1 MNRRNADDIARFVDR
16 RLEAPWPSRGATVL
30 RIVRKSGGVFL
41 WAELVVGILNAA
53 IAEGA
58 SQTLVD
64 STILEMPGDL
74 DGLYEWLLSTLNP
87 REKAE
92 ALALFQWAML
102 ASEPMRLNDLRI
114 AMAVTKPWALSELC
128 PRSVLS
134 VGPPATLRD
143 LHRRK
148 GIDDGRDDCEEDR
161 RRGGGLE
168 GFDSAWNFY
177 RYVRGC
183 SLGLLKARPG
193 VDAEGKPLPEPLGL
207 QRVYVI
213 HESVESFFLSGRG
226 FAALESGSV
235 LTPYSLSFSPLDLR
249 DTSHYVLLHACLTY
263 LGLDD
268 FECLEKRHLA
278 RNGLDDGNM
287 YLPLAPMPRQ
297 ETRYWRENVLDQRRL
312 IISSYP
318 FLRYA
323 VDNLIFHML
332 CPHDFRYYLPQSDV
346 LRLFAANDCRLWR
359 RWTALLGVPI
369 SDPMAAL
376 DICVAGPARELLDPV
391 YGARYRLERVFKRVS
406 KIALEFPEPSSVGV
420 ARQAAEVK
428 PRLVTTKSAANSNLP
443 GGANRNAVAAAEPA
457 LASGATASK
466 TPAIPDTTRTT
477 AVDEATADI
486 NSPTATAFAMA
497 SAAAAKLRR
506 TRRRKNKLQPP
517 VLPTPPELT
526 PISWPPRTWSESW
539 RLATADSLESEE
551 GVGIALTAP
560 TAVPAPAAALQMEK
574 REVGDN
580 NPEEKAALRRRSGYT
595 AEQEMEEDE
604 VLVPPLSPL
613 SSSPPLS
620 PQIVSLVSTSVPS
633 LFSPVS
639 IFSPTLRNT
648 IFTDEDRG
656 ARPVSS
662 CSVHTLLSPLSA
674 LEASFETDAFALPK
688 RSREDHR
695 AFFQE
700 GRS

>member
-1 MNRRNADDIARFVDR
+1 MNRRNADDIARFVNR
-16 RLEAPWPSRGATVL
+16 RLEAPWPGRDATVL

-58 SQTLVD
+58 SQALVD

-74 DGLYEWLLSTLNP
+74 DGLYEWLLSTLNS

-92 ALALFQWAML
+92 ALVLFQWAML
-102 ASEPMRLNDLRI
+102 APEPMRLNDLRI
-114 AMAVTKPWALSELC
+114 AMAVTKPWALSDLC
-128 PRSVLS
+128 PRSALS
-134 VGPPATLRD
+134 FGPSATLRE
-143 LHRRK
+143 LRHRK

-193 VDAEGKPLPEPLGL
+193 VDAEGKSLPEPLGL
-207 QRVYVI
+207 QRVHVI
-213 HESVESFFLSGRG
+213 HESVDSFFLSGRG
-226 FAALESGSV
+226 FAALDKGSV

-249 DTSHYVLLHACLTY
+249 DASHYVLLHACLAY
-263 LGLDD
+263 LNLDD
-268 FECLEKRHLA
+268 FECLEKRHLG
-278 RNGLDDGNM
+278 RKGRDDGNL
-287 YLPLAPMPRQ
+287 YLPLAPMPHQ

-332 CPHDFRYYLPQSDV
+332 YPHDFRYYLPQSDV

-359 RWTALLGVPI
+359 RWTALLGVSI
-369 SDPMAAL
+369 RDPMAAL
-376 DICVAGPARELLDPV
+376 EICAAGPARKLLDPV

-406 KIALEFPEPSSVGV
+406 KIALEFPEPLSVGV
-420 ARQAAEVK
+420 ARPAAEVK
-428 PRLVTTKSAANSNLP
+428 PRLVTTKAAANTKLP
-443 GGANRNAVAAAEPA
+443 GDADGNAVAAAEPA
-457 LASGATASK
+457 LASSSRAPLPRG
-466 TPAIPDTTRTT
+466 IPDTIRTT
-477 AVDEATADI
+477 TIEKAATGI

-497 SAAAAKLRR
+497 SAAAAELRR
-506 TRRRKNKLQPP
+506 SRRRKNKLQPP
-517 VLPTPPELT
+517 VLPTPAELT

-539 RLATADSLESEE
+539 RRAEADSLEREQ

-560 TAVPAPAAALQMEK
+560 TAIPALVAPLQMEQ
-574 REVGDN
+574 REVGKN
-580 NPEEKAALRRRSGYT
+580 NPGEETPAPGQRSGCT
-595 AEQEMEEDE
+595 GEQEMEEDE

-620 PQIVSLVSTSVPS
+620 PRMVSLVSTSVPS

-639 IFSPTLRNT
+639 IFSPALRNT
-648 IFTDEDRG
+648 IFRDEDRG

-674 LEASFETDAFALPK
+674 LEASFETDAFASSKRPK
-688 RSREDHR
+688 EDHG
-695 AFFQE
+695 AFF
-700 GRS
+700 

>member
-16 RLEAPWPSRGATVL
+16 RLEAPWPSRDATVL

-53 IAEGA
+53 VAEGA
-58 SQTLVD
+58 SQALVD

-114 AMAVTKPWALSELC
+114 AMAVTKPCALSDLC

-134 VGPPATLRD
+134 VGPPATLRG
-143 LHRRK
+143 LHCRK

-168 GFDSAWNFY
+168 GFDNAWNFY

-213 HESVESFFLSGRG
+213 HESVDSFFLSGRG
-226 FAALESGSV
+226 FAALEKGSV

-249 DTSHYVLLHACLTY
+249 DASHYVLLHACLTY
-263 LGLDD
+263 LNLDD
-268 FECLEKRHLA
+268 FDCLEKRHLG
-278 RNGLDDGNM
+278 RNGLDDGNI

-332 CPHDFRYYLPQSDV
+332 YPHDFRYYLPQSDV

-376 DICVAGPARELLDPV
+376 DICAAGPARELLDPV
-391 YGARYRLERVFKRVS
+391 YGARYRLERVFRRVS
-406 KIALEFPEPSSVGV
+406 KIALEFPEPLSVGV
-420 ARQAAEVK
+420 ARPAAEVK
-428 PRLVTTKSAANSNLP
+428 PRLVTTKAAANTNLP
-443 GGANRNAVAAAEPA
+443 GGANRNAVTTAEPA
-457 LASGATASK
+457 LASSATAPI
-466 TPAIPDTTRTT
+466 TPAIPDTILMTAIDKART
-477 AVDEATADI
+477 DI
-486 NSPTATAFAMA
+486 NSPTVTAFVMA

-506 TRRRKNKLQPP
+506 SRRRKNKLQPP

-539 RLATADSLESEE
+539 RLAAADGLESEQ

-560 TAVPAPAAALQMEK
+560 TAVPAPTAALLME
-574 REVGDN
+574 RRQVGEN
-580 NPEEKAALRRRSGYT
+580 KPGEEKTAPGQRSGYT
-595 AEQEMEEDE
+595 AGQEMEEDE

-620 PQIVSLVSTSVPS
+620 PQMVSLVSTSVPS
-633 LFSPVS
+633 LFSPAS
-639 IFSPTLRNT
+639 IFSPALRNT

-688 RSREDHR
+688 RPREDHG
-695 AFFQE
+695 AFF
-700 GRS
+700 